1 MSSAG
6 GTRPQQESL
15 LRESLLL
22 VVLLAA
28 TWVIAGFALEGA
40 GVGVVAAGRAGFA
53 ALGLFLL
60 TLLPRR
66 GGARSAPPDRTPA
79 GRGCAWWQL
88 GILSLTGVTGYTV
101 LSTVAISL
109 AGPAIPSLILALSPV
124 VTLVAE
130 SLLSRVRMSLLVL
143 ASTTVAIV
151 GAVLYVL
158 PRLGAPGGASVLG
171 VLAAVGAMLSMAA
184 YGLLFAHLNRGRRG
198 PMAPRIL
205 PIFALGSVPLVLW
218 AVVEVWSGGLFEPW
232 AILALAVLGLAVYVP
247 AYLVQHRII
256 ATAGASHAALLG
268 LAVPPVVGLA
278 AAVLGLAALPQP
290 LQVWGIVLTLAG
302 MLVVIRSRSQRP
314 RSTASR

>member
-6 GTRPQQESL
+6 GTRLRQESL

-60 TLLPRR
+60 TLLSRR
-66 GGARSAPPDRTPA
+66 GGARSAPADRTPA
-79 GRGCAWWQL
+79 ARGYAWWQL
-88 GILSLTGVTGYTV
+88 GILSVTGVTGYTV

-130 SLLSRVRMSLLVL
+130 SLLNRVRVPLLVL

-158 PRLGAPGGASVLG
+158 PRLGGSSVLG

-184 YGLLFAHLNRGRRG
+184 YGLLFAHLNRGRHG

-232 AILALAVLGLAVYVP
+232 VILVLAVLGLAVYVP

-256 ATAGASHAALLG
+256 VTAGASHAALLG
-268 LAVPPVVGLA
+268 LAVPPVVGLT
-278 AAVLGLAALPQP
+278 AAVVGLAALPEP

-302 MLVVIRSRSQRP
+302 TVVVIRSRSQRP